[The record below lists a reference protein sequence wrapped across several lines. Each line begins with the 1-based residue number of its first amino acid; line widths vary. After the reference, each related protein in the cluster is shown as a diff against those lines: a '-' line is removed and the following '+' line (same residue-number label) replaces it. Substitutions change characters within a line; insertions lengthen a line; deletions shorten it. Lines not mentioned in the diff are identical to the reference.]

1 MQIAFKSDR
10 GLNRAINQDYV
21 SYFMNEA
28 GQPLMI
34 VCDGMG
40 GHKAGDVA
48 SEMGYPIWEQPE
60 RVPFHEQRRIVP
72 LVDRQHSA
80 GK

>member
-40 GHKAGDVA
+40 GHKAGL
-48 SEMGYPIWEQPE
+48 QK
-60 RVPFHEQRRIVP
+60 
-72 LVDRQHSA
+72 L
-80 GK
+80 

>member
-48 SEMGYPIWEQPE
+48 SEMGVSHLGAAW
-60 RVPFHEQRRIVP
+60 
-72 LVDRQHSA
+72 
-80 GK
+80 K

>member
-10 GLNRAINQDYV
+10 GKNRAINQDYV
-21 SYFMNEA
+21 SYFVNEA
-28 GQPLMI
+28 QQPLMI

-48 SEMGYPIWEQPE
+48 SEMGESQ
-60 RVPFHEQRRIVP
+60 
-72 LVDRQHSA
+72 L
-80 GK
+80 GKKKKKKRLKSNEE